1 MDALARPK
9 DDLFD
14 NSTMTFGEHLEELRA
29 CLVKAIAWLLAGMA
43 IGLFFAND
51 LVRYIQVPLQEAI
64 AEYRADRDLAKY
76 DLDKDDPLVKPFR
89 AFLLSGPFVAEKVYQ
104 LSADV
109 LASPETLPD
118 TSELQPQLLLRRN
131 PQGVSS
137 FKVEESFMIWIKAGL
152 IIGAVVSSPA
162 VFYHLWSFV
171 AAGLHSHERR
181 YVYLYLPI
189 SVGLFVAGVSLAF
202 FFVLQFVLQFLL
214 TFNDGMDVSVEP
226 RLTYY
231 VNFVLLLP
239 LGFGVAFQL
248 PIVMLFLQRIGIIET
263 QSYIDS
269 WRVAVV
275 VIFVISMIVTPADPT
290 SMFALAI
297 PLCVL
302 YALGV
307 GMCMLMPRGRG
318 LGSDAYDPA

>member
-29 CLVKAIAWLLAGMA
+29 CLVKAIVWLLLGLG

-51 LVRYIQVPLQEAI
+51 LVRYIQTPLQEAI
-64 AEYRADRDLAKY
+64 AKYRVDRDLAKFG
-76 DLDKDDPLVKPFR
+76 LNEDDDLVKPFA
-89 AFLLSGPFVAEKVYQ
+89 AFLKAGNFVAESVF
-104 LSADV
+104 LLPADA
-109 LASPETLPD
+109 LATAEALPD
-118 TSELQPQLLLRRN
+118 PSRMTEQLILRRD

-189 SVGLFVAGVSLAF
+189 SVGLFVAGVALAF
-202 FFVLQFVLQFLL
+202 FFVLQFVLSFLL
-214 TFNDGMDVSVEP
+214 TFNAGMDVSVEP

-239 LGFGVAFQL
+239 LGFGIAFQL